1 MNDFCS
7 FLKKDRD
14 KRDIISIISSI
25 PSNYVGS
32 KRRLLTH
39 IWEILDENNV
49 KFESAFDAFSGSS
62 MVSLL
67 FKFMGK
73 KVISNDLLTTS
84 ALTAVSLLENNCI
97 PISDDDLHFL
107 CDNEPDN
114 YGSFVLDN
122 YKDKFFTENE
132 CKFLDRYK
140 KNIEILY
147 NEKFYCG
154 KKLNNESGNKDEFC
168 SDKWEKV
175 TKSNNA
181 GMSANQDLMKYKT
194 AFALFLIQTHINQ
207 TCFLGGRYY
216 NGQTLAKMDH
226 RINHAKNNGREIIDT
241 PIGTERFKD
250 VLCNGDA
257 TVFNSDIIELLESGK
272 IKTDLIY
279 LDPPYGGASSDY
291 AFLYKFLEEYLYEDK
306 LENLDHIKN
315 GSKRFSKSKG
325 YQAQF
330 EHLLGLCGSFETWM
344 ISYNESSYADLDTI
358 VKTIKDAGRP
368 NVVVKSI
375 PITYQ
380 YRNNKNV
387 VDIDD
392 FKQNYYE
399 DGYKFLERGTE
410 FLILARK

>member
-14 KRDIISIISSI
+14 KRAIISTISSI

-49 KFESAFDAFSGSS
+49 EFDSVFDAFSGSS

-67 FKFMGK
+67 FKWMGK
-73 KVISNDLLTTS
+73 RVVANDLLTTS
-84 ALTAVSLLENNCI
+84 SLTAVSLLENEFI
-97 PISDDDLHFL
+97 PISDDDLCFL
-107 CDNEPDN
+107 CKNEPSEHS
-114 YGSFVLDN
+114 SFVMSN

-132 CKFLDRYK
+132 CRFLDRYK
-140 KNIEILY
+140 KNIELLY
-147 NEKFYCG
+147 GDKFYCG
-154 KKLNNESGNKDEFC
+154 KKLNDSLLGQGWEDKFEYITPSNDAKKPFDASNKL
-168 SDKWEKV
+168 
-175 TKSNNA
+175 KS
-181 GMSANQDLMKYKT
+181 
-194 AFALFLIQTHINQ
+194 AFALFLIQSHINQ
-207 TCFLGGRYY
+207 NCFIGGRYY

-226 RINHAKNNGREIIDT
+226 RINHAKNNGKEITNT
-241 PIGTERFKD
+241 PIAIQRFKD
-250 VLCNGDA
+250 VLCKGDV
-257 TVFNSDIIELLESGK
+257 TVFNSDIIYLLESGK
-272 IKTDLIY
+272 VKTDLIY

-291 AFLYKFLEEYLYEDK
+291 AYLYRFLEEYLYEDK
-306 LENLDHIKN
+306 LENIEHIKN

-325 YQAQF
+325 YQDQF
-330 EHLLGLCGSFETWM
+330 EYLLSLCNSFKTWM

-358 VKTIKDAGRP
+358 VKTIKAAGRP

-380 YRNNKNV
+380 YRSNKNV
-387 VDIDD
+387 VDIED

-399 DGYKFLERGTE
+399 EGYKFLERGTE
-410 FLILARK
+410 FLILAQK